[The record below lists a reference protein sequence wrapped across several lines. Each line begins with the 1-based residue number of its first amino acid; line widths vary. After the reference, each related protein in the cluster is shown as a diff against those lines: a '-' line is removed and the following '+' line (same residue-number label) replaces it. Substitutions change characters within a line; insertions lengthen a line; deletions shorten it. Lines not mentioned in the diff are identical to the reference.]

1 MLNSIEQITR
11 LLPQASESVLQE
23 VWMILSAAKK
33 DEGLVSDLEC
43 TLTRNHSAF
52 LNGYAPEDEGLYDD
66 Y

>member
-1 MLNSIEQITR
+1 MLNSIEQITQ

-23 VWMILSAAKK
+23 VWMILNTAAKNK
-33 DEGLVSDLEC
+33 EPASDAET
-43 TLTRNHSAF
+43 TLIRNHSAF

>member
-1 MLNSIEQITR
+1 MPTSIEQITK

-23 VWMILSAAKK
+23 VSIILSAAKK
-33 DEGLVSDLEC
+33 DDGSFSDPEC

-66 Y
+66 